1 MGISNKFLA
10 LGAIVCALA
19 IAPVAFGAGLTVKT
33 TPAHPKQRQMV
44 QMKVSGLKP
53 GEKVKAVLTLA
64 SGQKATYFPK
74 QRASTGGIFVNTV
87 RASVKGKNTW
97 KYTGRQS
104 RRTGSTSFT
113 VR

>member
-10 LGAIVCALA
+10 LAAIVCALA
-19 IAPVAFGAGLTVKT
+19 IAPVAFAAGLTVKT

-44 QMKVSGLKP
+44 EMKVSGLKP
-53 GEKVKAVLTLA
+53 GERVKAVLTLA

-74 QRASTGGIFVNTV
+74 QRASSGGIFINTV